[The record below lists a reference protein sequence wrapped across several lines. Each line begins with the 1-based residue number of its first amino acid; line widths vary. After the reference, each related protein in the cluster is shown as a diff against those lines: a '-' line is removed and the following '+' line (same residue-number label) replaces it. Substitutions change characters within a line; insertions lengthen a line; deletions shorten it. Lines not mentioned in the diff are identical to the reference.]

1 LKEKAMIFIYIS
13 VYLIIISFYVIE
25 RLLRKN
31 NAAKT
36 LEKTKYD
43 KGSTYFIGY
52 SLSLSNLILLIVP
65 ILNNYGIGRIKSN
78 IMFNIFGLFVMLVGI
93 SIRIISAKT
102 LGMFYT
108 RTLRKSENQR
118 IIKEGIYK
126 FIRHPG
132 YLGDLLIF
140 LGSCIAVSN
149 IISTILITVLMLS
162 SYIYRI
168 MVEEKMLIDVFGES
182 YKNYTKETKRLIP
195 FIF

>member
-1 LKEKAMIFIYIS
+1 MIFIYIS